1 MKPANNINDLVN
13 NLLLGFLTKEEK
25 DFYVPI
31 YQEKL
36 LEIKDRILYDRLEH
50 QTIYIMGQVGTGKT
64 TALNFLPDED
74 IREKFEIVTFFATD
88 LFDMNDVDIADVLLT
103 VAYKLMRGNKSLQ
116 KKFEKE
122 LEKIK
127 KKIEGIQQIEIIE
140 ERSKE
145 KGVGTK
151 AQVGVGM
158 GNSPIGRFLGL
169 LKGGIDVFANIRM
182 DSKSREI
189 VREVFNVSPRD
200 IFELT
205 NKVIDAYKEEVLK
218 FKKNILLVFN
228 ELDHVR
234 NSEKIKKLFIDN
246 RQHLDRLNCKKI
258 ISVPVVLMTYGQF
271 KETGSVINDY
281 LGLKLLPN
289 PIITRPD
296 GRTELEIA
304 RNKRLLKQIVFKRM
318 APDVELIE
326 DAAIED
332 AIDKSGGVLRQF
344 IKILSHAGR
353 RVRMRKMEKI
363 TLEDVDFGADRVRQE
378 LEASLLGKEKIDLL
392 EEVRTTHNPSV
403 ENKDLLID
411 CFLSNQILA
420 VRNEPTWYS
429 LNPLIEETV
438 EIYAR
443 NQ

>member
-25 DFYVPI
+25 EFYVPI
-31 YQEKL
+31 YQDKL

-74 IREKFEIVTFFATD
+74 IREKFDIVTFFATD

-103 VAYKLMRGNKSLQ
+103 VAYKLMRGNKALTE
-116 KKFEKE
+116 KFESE

-127 KKIEGIQQIEIIE
+127 KKIEGVQQIEKIDEHNIE
-140 ERSKE
+140 KDAGASA
-145 KGVGTK
+145 K
-151 AQVGVGM
+151 AGI
-158 GNSPIGRFLGL
+158 GNSAIGRFLGL
-169 LKGGIDVFANIRM
+169 MKGGIDVFANIRM

-218 FKKNILLVFN
+218 FEKNILLVFN

-234 NSEKIKKLFIDN
+234 NSDKIKKLFIDN
-246 RQHLDRLNCKKI
+246 RQHLDGLNCKKI

-271 KETGSVINDY
+271 KETGSVTNDY

-289 PIITRPD
+289 PIIARPD
-296 GRTELEIA
+296 DRTKLEIEK
-304 RNKRLLKQIVFKRM
+304 NKSLLKQIVFKRI
-318 APDVELIE
+318 AKEVKLI
-326 DAAIED
+326 DDTAIED

-353 RVRMRKMEKI
+353 RVRMRKMDRI

-378 LEASLLGKEKIDLL
+378 LEASLLGREKIDLL

-438 EIYAR
+438 RIYAK